1 MTQSLP
7 VRPKPLARL
16 LPAIFCVAIGL
27 LTVAASPDKPADFK
41 LRQAYQRLNF
51 SHQYPTNSAQF
62 IQAQLQDAKQPLV
75 VMAELARDQRGP
87 VRLLLAM
94 LLGEYG
100 ESDGAKILWPLTCD
114 ALESVRLTAAGALIR
129 LSQLTDIPIDPVGL
143 DDDRATVRR
152 LTASTLAG
160 IKDKAA
166 ESGLLA
172 HVAKENNELV
182 QADIIKALEKNI
194 CGTDRS
200 LPPLL
205 KLAQNPS
212 VEVRTATARVLGSYH
227 DPIVVDT
234 LVHTLKDSDWHVR
247 AAAALSLNGWV
258 KEKPDVINA
267 LVEVLDNDI
276 FALMRDR
283 AADALSPVASD
294 EKVAAALV
302 KAIGSA
308 ERDGRFHAMQAIIS
322 AKAANTLSLLK
333 ELRTNSNPEVRATVL
348 DIFGQ
353 IGGMDQIPY
362 IVEATADSE
371 PHVQL
376 AAVTALHRLK
386 DRGGFRPLLAKLDDK
401 DPHVRAAA
409 ARAVGDM
416 GDKSAVVKLLPL
428 VHDPDGYVHD
438 AAAVALG
445 KLGDRSAVTPL
456 LQILNGRDWTNE
468 TSKGLIIGSSGLG
481 FTAGWQLTA
490 NQTRTR
496 AAQALGILQAP
507 EAVDPLIESLKD
519 KDPTFRSAV
528 ATALGQ
534 IRSPK
539 AVDPLQDAILPYY
552 LTIAPTNSGFVIY
565 DGAVKISDEHRRET
579 EKDANVRA
587 SIVWALGQIADP
599 KARETLQKA
608 INDQNSLVRDAAV
621 EAIARILEK
630 QELEAFT
637 ASTNADKSAPTK
649 RR

>member
-1 MTQSLP
+1 
-7 VRPKPLARL
+7 
-16 LPAIFCVAIGL
+16 
-27 LTVAASPDKPADFK
+27 
-41 LRQAYQRLNF
+41 
-51 SHQYPTNSAQF
+51 
-62 IQAQLQDAKQPLV
+62 
-75 VMAELARDQRGP
+75 
-87 VRLLLAM
+87 
-94 LLGEYG
+94 
-100 ESDGAKILWPLTCD
+100 
-114 ALESVRLTAAGALIR
+114 
-129 LSQLTDIPIDPVGL
+129 L

-166 ESGLLA
+166 ESGLLE
-172 HVAKENNELV
+172 HIAKEKNELV

-205 KLAQNPS
+205 KLAQDPS
-212 VEVRTATARVLGSYH
+212 VEVRTATAHALGTYH
-227 DPIVVDT
+227 DPIVVEA
-234 LVHTLKDSDWHVR
+234 LIHTLKDSDWHVR

-308 ERDGRFHAMQAIIS
+308 ERDGRFHAMQAIIA
-322 AKAANTLSLLK
+322 AKAANTLPMLK

-348 DIFGQ
+348 EIFGQ
-353 IGGMDQIPY
+353 IGGVDQIPY
-362 IVEATADSE
+362 IVQATVDLE
-371 PHVQL
+371 PRVQM

-386 DRGGFRPLLAKLDDK
+386 DRGGFRPLLEKLADK
-401 DPHVRAAA
+401 DPHIRAAA

-416 GDKSAVVKLLPL
+416 GDKSAVIKLIPL
-428 VHDPDGYVHD
+428 LHDPDGYVHD
-438 AAAVALG
+438 AAAEALV
-445 KLGDRSAVTPL
+445 KLGDRSAVAPL
-456 LQILNGRDWTNE
+456 IQILTGHDTTNV
-468 TSKGLIIGSSGLG
+468 TSKGLIINSGLG

-490 NQTRTR
+490 AQTRTR
-496 AAQALGILQAP
+496 AAQALGIVQAP

-519 KDPTFRSAV
+519 KDPVFRAAV

-565 DGAVKISDEHRRET
+565 DGAVKIPDEHRRET